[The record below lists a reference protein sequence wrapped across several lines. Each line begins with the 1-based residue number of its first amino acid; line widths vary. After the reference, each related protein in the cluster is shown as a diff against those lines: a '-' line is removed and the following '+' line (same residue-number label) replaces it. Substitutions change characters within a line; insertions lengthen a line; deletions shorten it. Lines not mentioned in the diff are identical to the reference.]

1 MNQNEN
7 NTSAEEVKSLPAA
20 GPNVSATGSGLGRK
34 LTLALIF
41 LITVCLLAWGAFK
54 AVSLLLPKHSQ
65 ETKVEDGRRFT
76 SPEEYKSTGR
86 TRIEPNRVVVIREA
100 NGEKK
105 VVSIPNIPAPAVEAT
120 PAPQV
125 HVENTPREGVLM
137 PDGTFVPDAPKQTA
151 ESKPV
156 FETMPPEVAA
166 AISGG
171 IDNSME
177 AAKPALAA
185 STAEEERNLHDAA
198 SDLVPVTTSDIE
210 KEGSQAVPSGALTSP
225 LMGMLAKGNK
235 SRKTSDKAKAN
246 AREYADSDN
255 NLNEKL
261 MPAKIEAGTAGRIHN
276 RYLTLAKGTFIN
288 CILETKVDTTVPG
301 MTSCRIPENIY
312 SMDGRTVL
320 VEAGSRMFGEYRGA
334 LAQGQD
340 RVFVLWTQ
348 IHTPYGVVVDLD
360 SPGADPLG
368 GAGHTGE
375 VDFHWWRRFGNAL
388 LFSLIDDSF
397 NFATMKASER
407 SDGVS
412 YYTTSQDSMSEL
424 IKEAMKQ
431 TGQIPPTIRINQGS
445 RIGIFTARNIDMSS
459 VYELK
464 QKQ

>member
-7 NTSAEEVKSLPAA
+7 KTSSEEVKSLPVA

-34 LTLALIF
+34 LTLGLIF

-166 AISGG
+166 AISG
-171 IDNSME
+171 NE

-360 SPGADPLG
+360 SPGTDPLG

-459 VYELK
+459 VYELR

>member
-166 AISGG
+166 AISG
-171 IDNSME
+171 NE

-185 STAEEERNLHDAA
+185 STAEEERNLHEAA

-210 KEGSQAVPSGALTSP
+210 KEGSQAVPAGALTSP

-246 AREYADSDN
+246 AKEYADSDN

-360 SPGADPLG
+360 SPGTDPLG

-459 VYELK
+459 VYELR

>member
-156 FETMPPEVAA
+156 FETMPPEMAA
-166 AISGG
+166 AISG
-171 IDNSME
+171 NE

-360 SPGADPLG
+360 SPGTDPLG

>member
-166 AISGG
+166 AISG
-171 IDNSME
+171 NE

-261 MPAKIEAGTAGRIHN
+261 MPEKIEAGTAGRIHN

-360 SPGADPLG
+360 SPGTDPLG

>member
-166 AISGG
+166 AISG
-171 IDNSME
+171 NE

-360 SPGADPLG
+360 SPGTDPLG

-445 RIGIFTARNIDMSS
+445 RIGIFTARNIGMSS